1 MKTFYE
7 PESESDFATRL
18 SEIQDE
24 VRLVEVVLE
33 SSVQSPFELVETIC
47 SHVLRSGGKRLR
59 PALTL
64 LCARSVARD
73 FDEDRA
79 RRIGACLEMIHMAT
93 LMHDDVIDH
102 ATLRRGRATA
112 SSEFGNTAAILC
124 GDVLLSKA
132 MSILAEDGDLA
143 LIRSVSRAVV
153 DLAEGEVWELDQRGR
168 WDLTPET
175 HFDILRA
182 KTASFIQVC
191 CESGARIAGANDR
204 CREALGN
211 YGYHLGM
218 AFQLVDDLIDYRS
231 EESVSG
237 KPRAGDF
244 REGCATMPLIL
255 LLQRVEAS
263 RKDQVV
269 RWFGNGASEEQIGQV
284 CAWMGEVGAFEEA
297 ETLAQEHVEK
307 AKSAVQGNSLL
318 DGELLSG
325 IADYI
330 LRRQS

>member
-7 PESESDFATRL
+7 PESDNAFATKL

-24 VRLVEVVLE
+24 VRLVEDVLE
-33 SSVQSPFELVETIC
+33 SSVKSPFELVERIC
-47 SHVLRSGGKRLR
+47 THVLRSGGKRLR
-59 PALTL
+59 PALTM

-102 ATLRRGRATA
+102 APLRRGRATA
-112 SSEFGNTAAILC
+112 SAVFGNTAAILC

-132 MSILAEDGDLA
+132 MSILADDGDLA

-153 DLAEGEVWELDQRGR
+153 DLAEGEVWELEQRGR
-168 WDLTPET
+168 WDLSPET
-175 HFDILRA
+175 HFEILRA

-191 CESGARIAGANDR
+191 CESGARVAGASDD
-204 CREALGN
+204 CREALGS

-218 AFQLVDDLIDYRS
+218 AFQLIDDLIDYRS

-237 KPRAGDF
+237 KARAGDF
-244 REGCATMPLIL
+244 REGCATLPLIL
-255 LLQRVEAS
+255 LLERMEATK
-263 RKDQVV
+263 KDQVI

-284 CAWMGEVGAFEEA
+284 CVWMGEVGAFEAA
-297 ETLAQEHVEK
+297 ETLAQEHVAR
-307 AKSAVQGNSLL
+307 AKHAIDGDRSL
-318 DGELLSG
+318 DGALLSG
-325 IADYI
+325 IAEYV